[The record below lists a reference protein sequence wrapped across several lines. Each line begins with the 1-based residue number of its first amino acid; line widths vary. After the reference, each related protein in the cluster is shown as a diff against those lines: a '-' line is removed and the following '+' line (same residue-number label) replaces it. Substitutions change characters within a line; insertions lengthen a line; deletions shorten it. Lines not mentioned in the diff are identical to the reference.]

1 MLSGYYQAFL
11 DAVVGSDPRM
21 LGAYLEDRALVSNAL
36 VYRNTTFRG
45 AADALAT
52 AYPAVARLAGDAY
65 FEHVAIAYV
74 ETSPPRRRSLVGYGE
89 GLADFLETAP
99 GIADAP
105 YLADAA
111 RLDWAWLGAHRALSQ
126 APLAAADLAAL
137 RPERLAELVLKLH
150 PSVGLLEL
158 GWSIHDAWK
167 HNRTDAPAI
176 AHQVLPLRQYVMVWR
191 PAHEVETQILS
202 AAEALFFKTLA
213 AGASLG
219 EAAGAALAASPDF
232 NTTLV
237 FAGALEAGVFAGEQP
252 DLNAKR
258 EEWW

>member
-11 DAVVGSDPRM
+11 DAVVGADPRP
-21 LGAYLEDRALVSNAL
+21 LGAYLEDRAFVSNAL

-52 AYPAVARLAGDAY
+52 AFPAVARLAGDAY
-65 FEHVAIAYV
+65 FEHVAVAFV
-74 ETSPPRRRSLVGYGE
+74 EAAPPRRRSLVGYGE

-99 GIADAP
+99 GIAEAP
-105 YLADAA
+105 YLPDVA
-111 RLDWAWLGAHRALSQ
+111 RLDWAWLGAHRAPSGV
-126 APLAAADLAAL
+126 PLAATDLAAV
-137 RPERLAELVLKLH
+137 RPERLADLVLKLH
-150 PSVGLLEL
+150 PSVRLLEL

-167 HNRTDAPAI
+167 HNRTDEPASS
-176 AHQVLPLRQYVMVWR
+176 HQVLPERQHIMLWR

-202 AAEALFFKTLA
+202 PAEAMFFKMLA
-213 AGASLG
+213 AGAALG
-219 EAAGAALAASPDF
+219 EAAEAALAASPDF

-237 FAGALEAGVFAGEQP
+237 FAGALEAGVFAGDQP
-252 DLNAKR
+252 DLDAKR